1 MCFKTILVVSRP
13 RSNITRRRQ
22 SNPANLHPI
31 STSSTTPLS
40 FSMALWN
47 CQSAVNKADLI
58 SAFSLQSTHSI
69 LGLTETWIRPEDSA
83 TPAALS
89 NNFSFSHTP
98 RQVGRGGGTGLLI
111 SNNWK
116 YSTHSP
122 LCNYNSFESHAI
134 TVMAPIKLQIVVIY
148 RPPGQILA
156 PFLEEL
162 DGLLSSFMEDG
173 TPLLVFGDFNI
184 HLEKPYA
191 TDFNSLLASFHL
203 KRLTTT
209 STHKSGNQLDLI
221 YTRDCTAD
229 NILVQP
235 LHISDHFFI
244 KFTLHFAT
252 RVPPTPLPVTFRRN
266 LRSLSPSHLSS
277 VVSSSLPSP
286 THFSSLDVNAATDT
300 LCSTLTT
307 CLDDICPLSSRPART
322 APSNPWLS
330 DVLRKHRTRLRAAER
345 KWRKSNEPSDL
356 SMYQSF
362 LSSFSAEVHTAKSS
376 HFKNKINNAPDMRN
390 LFRTFNSL
398 LCPPPPPPTTSIT
411 ADDFATFFTNKTK
424 TISSQF
430 SPPLIQDPQQDPPLL
445 KLPSSPSV
453 PYLRRKYPNF
463 SSLQPSYNMS
473 SRSYPLT
480 PLTHSYQHSH
490 TINTSLLTG
499 IFPTAFKQAR
509 VTPLLKKPTLN
520 TSLLENYRP
529 VSLLPFIA
537 KTLERVVFNQVSLFL
552 SQNNKLDAKQSGFRS
567 GHSTETALLLV
578 TEALRIAKADSKSSV
593 LILLDLCAAFDT
605 VNHQILL
612 STLSS
617 LDITGIPLR
626 WFESYLTGR
635 SFRVAWGR
643 EVSKAH
649 QLVTG
654 VPQGS
659 VLGPL
664 LFSTYTT
671 SLAPI
676 IQAHGFSYHFY
687 ADDTQLYLSFRPDPD
702 DPTVAARISG
712 CLVDISAWMKEH
724 HLQLNLAKTELLVFP
739 ATPTL
744 QHDFTI
750 QLGSSTITPSAS
762 VRNLGVIFDDQL
774 TFKEHIAKTARSC
787 RFALH
792 NIRKIRP
799 FLTEHAA
806 QLLVQALVISRLD
819 YCNAF

>member
-1 MCFKTILVVSRP
+1 
-13 RSNITRRRQ
+13 
-22 SNPANLHPI
+22 
-31 STSSTTPLS
+31 
-40 FSMALWN
+40 
-47 CQSAVNKADLI
+47 
-58 SAFSLQSTHSI
+58 
-69 LGLTETWIRPEDSA
+69 
-83 TPAALS
+83 
-89 NNFSFSHTP
+89 
-98 RQVGRGGGTGLLI
+98 
-111 SNNWK
+111 
-116 YSTHSP
+116 
-122 LCNYNSFESHAI
+122 
-134 TVMAPIKLQIVVIY
+134 MAPIKLQIVVIY

-191 TDFNSLLASFHL
+191 TDFHSLLASFDL

-286 THFSSLDVNAATDT
+286 TNFSSLDVNAATDT

-330 DVLRKHRTRLRAAER
+330 DVLREHRTRLRAAER

-362 LSSFSAEVHTAKSS
+362 LSSFSVEVHTAKSS
-376 HFKNKINNAPDMRN
+376 HFHNKINNAPGMRN

-398 LCPPPPPPTTSIT
+398 LCPPPPPPTMSIT

-430 SPPLIQDPQQDPPLL
+430 SPPLIQDPQPTRSTAQTPI
-445 KLPSSPSV
+445 
-453 PYLRRKYPNF
+453 F
-463 SSLQPSYNMS
+463 SFC
-473 SRSYPLT
+473 PLT
-480 PLTHSYQHSH
+480 EAEVSKLLLSSHPTTSPLDPIPSHLLQAISPALLPALTHI
-490 TINTSLLTG
+490 INTSLLTG

-552 SQNNKLDAKQSGFRS
+552 SQNNKLDATVRFQEWPFNWDCATIGHWSPANCKSRFQIISPHSAGSLCRFWHCQSS
-567 GHSTETALLLV
+567 DPPVHPL
-578 TEALRIAKADSKSSV
+578 
-593 LILLDLCAAFDT
+593 
-605 VNHQILL
+605 
-612 STLSS
+612 
-617 LDITGIPLR
+617 ITGYHWDSTSLVWILSH
-626 WFESYLTGR
+626 WSVFQGGLG
-635 SFRVAWGR
+635 G

-659 VLGPL
+659 VLGPSSSPHTL
-664 LFSTYTT
+664 HHWLPSYRNMASPTISMLMTHSSISHFDQM
-671 SLAPI
+671 
-676 IQAHGFSYHFY
+676 IQ
-687 ADDTQLYLSFRPDPD
+687 R
-702 DPTVAARISG
+702 
-712 CLVDISAWMKEH
+712 
-724 HLQLNLAKTELLVFP
+724 
-739 ATPTL
+739 
-744 QHDFTI
+744 
-750 QLGSSTITPSAS
+750 
-762 VRNLGVIFDDQL
+762 
-774 TFKEHIAKTARSC
+774 
-787 RFALH
+787 
-792 NIRKIRP
+792 
-799 FLTEHAA
+799 
-806 QLLVQALVISRLD
+806 
-819 YCNAF
+819 

>member
-1 MCFKTILVVSRP
+1 MRFKTIPVVSRP

-22 SNPANLHPI
+22 SNPANLHHI

-47 CQSAVNKADLI
+47 CQSAVNKADFI
-58 SAFSLQSTHSI
+58 SAFSLQSTLSI

-191 TDFNSLLASFHL
+191 TDFHSLLASFDL
-203 KRLTTT
+203 KRLTNT

-244 KFTLHFAT
+244 KFTLHFAI

-330 DVLRKHRTRLRAAER
+330 DVLREHRTRLRAAER

-376 HFKNKINNAPDMRN
+376 HFHNKINNAPDMRN

-398 LCPPPPPPTTSIT
+398 LCPP
-411 ADDFATFFTNKTK
+411 
-424 TISSQF
+424 
-430 SPPLIQDPQQDPPLL
+430 SP
-445 KLPSSPSV
+445 
-453 PYLRRKYPNF
+453 
-463 SSLQPSYNMS
+463 
-473 SRSYPLT
+473 
-480 PLTHSYQHSH
+480 
-490 TINTSLLTG
+490 
-499 IFPTAFKQAR
+499 
-509 VTPLLKKPTLN
+509 
-520 TSLLENYRP
+520 
-529 VSLLPFIA
+529 
-537 KTLERVVFNQVSLFL
+537 
-552 SQNNKLDAKQSGFRS
+552 
-567 GHSTETALLLV
+567 
-578 TEALRIAKADSKSSV
+578 
-593 LILLDLCAAFDT
+593 
-605 VNHQILL
+605 
-612 STLSS
+612 
-617 LDITGIPLR
+617 
-626 WFESYLTGR
+626 
-635 SFRVAWGR
+635 
-643 EVSKAH
+643 
-649 QLVTG
+649 
-654 VPQGS
+654 
-659 VLGPL
+659 
-664 LFSTYTT
+664 
-671 SLAPI
+671 
-676 IQAHGFSYHFY
+676 
-687 ADDTQLYLSFRPDPD
+687 
-702 DPTVAARISG
+702 
-712 CLVDISAWMKEH
+712 
-724 HLQLNLAKTELLVFP
+724 
-739 ATPTL
+739 
-744 QHDFTI
+744 
-750 QLGSSTITPSAS
+750 
-762 VRNLGVIFDDQL
+762 
-774 TFKEHIAKTARSC
+774 
-787 RFALH
+787 
-792 NIRKIRP
+792 
-799 FLTEHAA
+799 
-806 QLLVQALVISRLD
+806 RL
-819 YCNAF
+819 